1 MEDSLDYFE
10 GGMEDSD
17 FADNYPQC
25 KHCFHRVSKA
35 RVSVGG
41 LCAECV
47 CFGIGRKVL
56 MDYDNS

>member
-1 MEDSLDYFE
+1 MEDSLDCFE

-25 KHCFHRVSKA
+25 KHCFQRVSKA
-35 RVSVGG
+35 SVSVDG

-47 CFGIGRKVL
+47 CFSIGKKVL
-56 MDYDNS
+56 TDYDNS